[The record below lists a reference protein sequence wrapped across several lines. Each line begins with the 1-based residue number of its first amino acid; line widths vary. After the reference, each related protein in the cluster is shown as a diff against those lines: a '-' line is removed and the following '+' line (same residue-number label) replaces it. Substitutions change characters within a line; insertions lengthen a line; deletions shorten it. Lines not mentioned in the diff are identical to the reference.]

1 MRLPVAAG
9 LPYDVSV
16 HAPPTSESRIFM
28 GRVTDTI
35 STLNSAVR
43 TAVAGLFLLL
53 AGASGWVVY
62 DKVTAEQRRLNEATE
77 GLAAA
82 QQELQQARDRIGQQM
97 QQIETLRG
105 DLTEAN
111 AQIQRLET
119 SMRLLKM
126 DQRLAQLKVINQE
139 TTEVDGQQRIETT
152 VQFVE
157 LTPDGD
163 PIGKPRQFTLQG
175 DLIYLDNW
183 VVKFEDRFVE
193 QADLQRGTSLA
204 LFRRIFGEYQNPVD
218 GFALDEVGGM
228 PQAYARGG
236 QPSEF
241 EQKIWSDFWTFAN
254 DREKAEAMGIRAA
267 HGEAVSIKAKEGQTY
282 LIVLRASD
290 GLSIEPVEG

>member
-1 MRLPVAAG
+1 
-9 LPYDVSV
+9 
-16 HAPPTSESRIFM
+16 M

-43 TAVAGLFLLL
+43 TTVAVLFLLL
-53 AGASGWVVY
+53 AGVSGWMVY

-82 QQELQQARDRIGQQM
+82 QQELQQARNRIGQQS
-97 QQIETLRG
+97 QQIEQLQG
-105 DLTEAN
+105 DLTLAN
-111 AQIQRLET
+111 AQIERLQT

-126 DQRLAQLKVINQE
+126 DQRLAQLKVVDQQS
-139 TTEVDGQQRIETT
+139 TEVDGQKRTETT

-163 PIGKPRQFTLQG
+163 PIGQPREYTLQG

-204 LFRRIFGEYQNPVD
+204 LFRRIFGEYQNPAD
-218 GFALDEVGGM
+218 GFALDQVGGM
-228 PQAYARGG
+228 PQAYASGG
-236 QPSEF
+236 QPSDF
-241 EQKIWSDFWTFAN
+241 EEKIWSDFWTFAN
-254 DREKAEAMGIRAA
+254 DRKKAEAMGIRAA
-267 HGEAVSIKAKEGQTY
+267 HGEAVSIKAKKGQTY
-282 LIVLRASD
+282 RIVLRASD
-290 GLSIEPVEG
+290 GLSIEPVDD